1 MQKKVFSSYKYK
13 PFPLPNLLE
22 VQINAYRWF
31 LDRGLR
37 ELFDEISPLEDY
49 TGTNLELY
57 FGDYYFDEPKYSQDQ
72 AKDHFTSY
80 EAPLRVKV
88 RLKNK
93 RTGEIK
99 EQEIYL
105 GDFPLMT
112 SRGTFI
118 INGVER
124 VIVSQLI
131 RSAGVFFTA
140 QTNRNR
146 NQFGA
151 KIIPNR
157 GAWLEFETDA
167 EGVISVKID
176 RKRKVPI
183 TSLLRIFGL
192 ADDAD
197 ILAAFSWYDVGPAL
211 VHKGGTSEDIAY
223 IKTTLAKDPAK
234 TPGEAY
240 IEVYKRIR
248 PGDMATVDNAK
259 SLIDAMFSAQRYD
272 LSEVGRW
279 KMKSRLAHSQGSELK
294 NALAAQD
301 LNGKTHDRV
310 IHLADLVAIISE
322 IIRLNNDP
330 HAKPDDIDHLGNRR
344 VRAMGELVQQRLR
357 LGLTRLERI
366 AKDRMST
373 LDVNTLTPAQLI
385 NARPLIAIVKEFFAS
400 SQLSQFMDQVNPLAE
415 LEHKRRLSALG
426 PGGLARER
434 AGFEV
439 RDVHTSHY
447 GRICPIQT
455 PEGPNIGLVEYFSSY
470 ARLNDFGFVE
480 TPYRLVKNGKAADE
494 VKYLNALEEE
504 DYYIAHAGVKVDETG
519 RLLDD
524 FVQVRHRGEPS
535 LVERSR
541 VDLIDVSPQQI
552 ISIATSLIPFLEHDD
567 ANRALMGSNM
577 QRQAVPCV
585 KPQVPLVGTGVE
597 ERVAQDSGY
606 VILAEEDGLVEAV
619 DASAIKV
626 RYQKPVK
633 EKMRRELK
641 AVSTETVKGSEVVE
655 YKLYNFVRSNQYT
668 SLNQFPRVE
677 REQKV
682 KKGDVLADGIS
693 TQDGA
698 LALGQNLVAAFMS
711 WRGANYEDAIII
723 SEKLVQEDVFSSI
736 HIESYSVDV
745 RETKLGPELTTCD
758 IPNVSEEKLK
768 DLDEEGVIRIG
779 AEVRQG
785 DILVGKISPKGEA
798 DLTAEERLLRAIF
811 GEKARDVKDSSL
823 HLPHGKRGR
832 VVGIKVFERDRGD
845 KLPAGVIKTIQ
856 VEVAEYRKVSVG
868 DKLAGRHG
876 NKGVISKILPVEEM
890 PFLEDGRS
898 VDVIL
903 NPLGV
908 ASRMNIGQILET
920 HLGWAM
926 KAQGLRAVTPS
937 LAGATE
943 AEIKAELAR
952 AGLPEDG
959 KVELYDGTTG
969 EAFAQKVTVGVIY
982 IMKLNHL
989 VEDKIHMRSIGPY
1002 SLITQQPLGGKA
1014 QFGGQRFGEM
1024 EVWALEGYGAAY
1036 ILQEMLTIKSDDV
1049 VGRGHAYESIIKGEP
1064 IRTPNIPASF
1074 FVLVNEIKGLGLDVE
1089 LIGEEVGSPVEFGK
1103 EEEVVERMNA

>member
-1 MQKKVFSSYKYK
+1 MKKKIFSSHKYK
-13 PFPLPNLLE
+13 SFPLPNLLE
-22 VQINAYRWF
+22 VQINSYKWF
-31 LDRGLR
+31 INKGLR
-37 ELFDEISPLEDY
+37 EIFDEISPITDY
-49 TGTNLELY
+49 TETNLELS
-57 FGDYYFDEPKYSQDQ
+57 FGEYYFDEPKYSQDES
-72 AKDHFTSY
+72 KDHFTSY
-80 EAPLRVKV
+80 EAPLRVKA

-99 EQEIYL
+99 EQEVYL

-131 RSAGVFFTA
+131 RSSGVFFSVQNT
-140 QTNRNR
+140 RNK

-157 GAWLEFETDA
+157 GAWLEFETDY

-183 TSLLRIFGL
+183 TSLFRIFGL
-192 ADDAD
+192 KTDEEIIQAFDKYD
-197 ILAAFSWYDVGPAL
+197 IDPE
-211 VHKGGTSEDIAY
+211 TSY
-223 IKTTLAKDPAK
+223 IKTTLAKDTAK
-234 TPGEAY
+234 TDSEAY

-248 PGDMATVDNAK
+248 PGDMATAENAK
-259 SLIDAMFSAQRYD
+259 GLIDAMFSSARYD
-272 LSEVGRW
+272 ISEVGRW
-279 KMKSRLAHSQGSELK
+279 KMEQRLHHIRHEENTKVKKGLQEI
-294 NALAAQD
+294 D
-301 LNGKTHDRV
+301 LNKSQSDRV
-310 IHLADLVAIISE
+310 IHLCDMVAIVAE

-330 HAKPDDIDHLGNRR
+330 HARPDDIDHMGNRR

-366 AKDRMST
+366 ARDRMST
-373 LDVNTLTPAQLI
+373 LDINTITPAQLI
-385 NARPLIAIVKEFFAS
+385 NARPLIAVTKEFFAS

-455 PEGPNIGLVEYFSSY
+455 PEGPNIGLVEYFASY
-470 ARLNDFGFVE
+470 ARLNDFGFIE
-480 TPYRLVKNGKAADE
+480 TPYRVVKNGKITDE
-494 VKYLNALEEE
+494 IKYFNALEEE
-504 DYYIAHAGVKVDETG
+504 GHYIAHAGVGLDETG
-519 RLLDD
+519 QLLDE
-524 FVQVRHRGEPS
+524 FVQVRYRGEPTQ
-535 LVERSR
+535 VE
-541 VDLIDVSPQQI
+541 VGQVEAMDVSPQQI

-585 KPQVPLVGTGVE
+585 VPQVPLVGTGAE
-597 ERVAQDSGY
+597 ERAVQDSGY
-606 VILAEEDGLVEAV
+606 VILAEEDGVVEAV
-619 DASAIKV
+619 DGRRIKIKYSKSVKRKMEGEFKTVQIESA
-626 RYQKPVK
+626 
-633 EKMRRELK
+633 
-641 AVSTETVKGSEVVE
+641 KGGGEIVE
-655 YKLYNFVRSNQYT
+655 YKLHNFIRSNQYT
-668 SLNQFPRVE
+668 SLNQFPRVAKN
-677 REQKV
+677 QKI

-693 TQDGA
+693 TDQGA
-698 LALGQNLVAAFMS
+698 LALGQNLTVAFMS
-711 WRGANYEDAIII
+711 WRGANFEDAIVL
-723 SEKLVQEDVFSSI
+723 SEKMVQHDIFSSI
-736 HIESYSVDV
+736 HIESYTVDV
-745 RETKLGPELTTCD
+745 RETKLGPEMTTPD

-768 DLDEEGVIRIG
+768 DLDEEGIVRVG
-779 AEVRQG
+779 AELKQG

-832 VVGIKVFERDRGD
+832 VVGIKILMRDKGD

-876 NKGVISKILPVEEM
+876 NKGVISKILPEEEM
-890 PFLEDGRS
+890 PYMEDGVS

-926 KAQGLRAVTPS
+926 KAQGLRAVTPA

-943 AEIKAELAR
+943 DQIRAELR
-952 AGLPEDG
+952 SAGLSADG
-959 KVELYDGTTG
+959 KVTLYDGKTG
-969 EAFAQKVTVGVIY
+969 EKFSQTVTVGVIY

-1036 ILQEMLTIKSDDV
+1036 TLQEMLTIKSDDV

-1074 FVLVNEIKGLGLDVE
+1074 FVLVNEMKGLGLNVE
-1089 LIGEEVGSPVEFGK
+1089 LIGSELPYSSET
-1103 EEEVVERMNA
+1103 EREIT

>member
-1 MQKKVFSSYKYK
+1 MRNKIFSTYKYK
-13 PFPLPNLLE
+13 NLPLPNLLE
-22 VQINAYRWF
+22 VQLNSYKWF
-31 LDRGLR
+31 LNKGLK
-37 ELFDEISPLEDY
+37 ELFKEVSPISDY
-49 TGTNLELY
+49 TDANLELY
-57 FGDYYFDEPKYSQDQ
+57 FGEYYFDEPKYSEDES
-72 AKDHFTSY
+72 KDHFTSY
-80 EAPLRVKV
+80 EAPLRVKA

-93 RTGEIK
+93 RTNEIK
-99 EQEIYL
+99 EQEVYL

-131 RSAGVFFTA
+131 RSSGVFFTS
-140 QTNRNR
+140 QITHNKTN
-146 NQFGA
+146 FGV

-157 GAWLEFETDA
+157 GAWLEFETDYD
-167 EGVISVKID
+167 GVISVKID
-176 RKRKVPI
+176 RKRKIPV

-192 ADDAD
+192 LDDED
-197 ILAAFSWYDVGPAL
+197 IISAFSKYDNDPDN
-211 VHKGGTSEDIAY
+211 TY
-223 IKTTLAKDPAK
+223 IRNTLHKDPAK
-234 TPGEAY
+234 MQSDAY
-240 IEVYKRIR
+240 TEIYKRIR
-248 PGDMATVDNAK
+248 PGDMATAENAK
-259 SLIDAMFSAQRYD
+259 SLIDTMFNAQRYD

-279 KMKSRLAHSQGSELK
+279 KMEQRLRHIRLEEETKSKNFLK
-294 NALAAQD
+294 EKD
-301 LNGKTHDRV
+301 LNKLYDEKV
-310 IHLADLVAIISE
+310 IHLLDLVAIISE
-322 IIRLNNDP
+322 VIRLNNDP
-330 HAKPDDIDHLGNRR
+330 HAKQDDIDHLGNRR

-357 LGLTRLERI
+357 LGLARLERI

-373 LDVNTLTPAQLI
+373 LDIDTITPAQLI

-470 ARLNDFGFVE
+470 AKLNDFGFIE
-480 TPYRLVKNGKAADE
+480 TPYRVVKNGKITDE
-494 VKYLNALEEE
+494 VKYFNALEEE
-504 DYYIAHAGVKVDETG
+504 DHFIAHAGVKMDEAG
-519 RLLDD
+519 IFLEDL
-524 FVQVRHRGEPS
+524 VQVRYRGEPMI
-535 LVERSR
+535 VEKTK
-541 VDLIDVSPQQI
+541 VDLMDVSPQQI
-552 ISIATSLIPFLEHDD
+552 ISISTSLIPFLEHDD

-585 KPQVPLVGTGVE
+585 KPQVPLVGTGAE
-597 ERVAQDSGY
+597 ERAVQDSGY
-606 VILAEEDGLVEAV
+606 IILAEEDGAV
-619 DASAIKV
+619 DSV
-626 RYQKPVK
+626 DGQKIRVK
-633 EKMRRELK
+633 YEKSVKDKMLK
-641 AVSTETVKGSEVVE
+641 DLKMFRTETVRGGGEIVE
-655 YKLYNFVRSNQYT
+655 YKLNNFVRSNQYT
-668 SLNQFPRVE
+668 SLNQFPRVLKG
-677 REQKV
+677 QKI

-693 TQDGA
+693 TENGA
-698 LALGQNLVAAFMS
+698 LALGQNLTVAFMS
-711 WRGANYEDAIII
+711 WRGGNYEDAIIL
-723 SEKLVQEDVFSSI
+723 SEKLVQNDIFSSI
-736 HIESYSVDV
+736 HIESYSIDV
-745 RETKLGPELTTCD
+745 RETKLGPELTTPD

-768 DLDEEGVIRIG
+768 DLDEEGIVRIG
-779 AEVRQG
+779 AEVVQG

-832 VVGIKVFERDRGD
+832 IVGVKILMRDKGD

-856 VEVAEYRKVSVG
+856 VEIAEYRKVSVG

-876 NKGVISKILPVEEM
+876 NKGVISMILPEEEM
-890 PFLEDGRS
+890 PYMEDGKS
-898 VDVIL
+898 VDIIL

-926 KAQGLRAVTPS
+926 KEQGIRAITPA

-943 AEIKAELAR
+943 DEIRNELKK
-952 AGLPEDG
+952 AGLPENGKVILFDG
-959 KVELYDGTTG
+959 KTG
-969 EAFAQKVTVGVIY
+969 EQFSQKITVGIIY
-982 IMKLNHL
+982 MMKLNHL

-1024 EVWALEGYGAAY
+1024 EVWALEGYGTAY

-1074 FVLVNEIKGLGLDVE
+1074 FVLVNEMKGLCLNVD
-1089 LIGEEVGSPVEFGK
+1089 LIGEEILPQEEFL
-1103 EEEVVERMNA
+1103 EEPKIVN

>member
-1 MQKKVFSSYKYK
+1 MKKRVFSSYKYK

-22 VQINAYRWF
+22 VQINSYKWF
-31 LDRGLR
+31 INKGLR
-37 ELFDEISPLEDY
+37 EIFDEISPIEDY
-49 TGTNLELY
+49 TGANLELS
-57 FGDYYFDEPKYSQDQ
+57 FGEYYFDEPKYSQDE

-80 EAPLRVKV
+80 EAPLRVKA

-93 RTGEIK
+93 RTNEIK
-99 EQEIYL
+99 EQEVYL

-131 RSAGVFFTA
+131 RSSGVFFTV
-140 QTNRNR
+140 QNTRNK

-157 GAWLEFETDA
+157 GAWLEFETDY

-183 TSLLRIFGL
+183 SSLLRIFGL
-192 ADDAD
+192 HEDEE
-197 ILAAFSWYDVGPAL
+197 IIEAFSG
-211 VHKGGTSEDIAY
+211 EDIGETAY
-223 IKTTLAKDPAK
+223 IKATLAKDPAK
-234 TPGEAY
+234 ALGEAY
-240 IEVYKRIR
+240 IEIYKRIR
-248 PGDMATVDNAK
+248 PGDLATAENAK
-259 SLIDAMFSAQRYD
+259 GLIDAMFGPQRYD
-272 LSEVGRW
+272 LSQVGRW
-279 KMKSRLAHSQGSELK
+279 KTGERLNKPVKLK
-294 NALAAQD
+294 PSWAGRD
-301 LNGKTHDRV
+301 LNKSASDKV
-310 IHLADLVAIISE
+310 IHLADLVNIISE
-322 IIRLNNDP
+322 IIRLNNDQT
-330 HAKPDDIDHLGNRR
+330 AKADDIDHLGNRR

-357 LGLTRLERI
+357 LGFARLERI

-373 LDVNTLTPAQLI
+373 LDINTIAPAQLV
-385 NARPLIAIVKEFFAS
+385 NARPLIAVVKEFFAS
-400 SQLSQFMDQVNPLAE
+400 SQLSQFMDQINPLAE

-447 GRICPIQT
+447 GRICPIET

-470 ARLNDFGFVE
+470 ARLNDFGFIE
-480 TPYRLVKNGKAADE
+480 TPYRVVKNGRLTDE
-494 VKYLNALEEE
+494 IKHLNALDEEKH
-504 DYYIAHAGVKVDETG
+504 YIAHGGVKVDAVGSLSEE
-519 RLLDD
+519 
-524 FVQVRHRGEPS
+524 FVQVRHRAEPT
-535 LVERSR
+535 LVEKNQ
-541 VDLIDVSPQQI
+541 VEFMDVSPQQI
-552 ISIATSLIPFLEHDD
+552 ISISTSLIPFLEHDD

-585 KPQVPLVGTGVE
+585 KPQVPWVGTGVE
-597 ERVAQDSGY
+597 ERAVQDSGY

-619 DASAIKV
+619 DGRSIKV
-626 RYQKPVK
+626 KYQKSVK
-633 EKMRRELK
+633 DKMRGELK
-641 AVSTETVKGSEVVE
+641 MIRTEDIKGGGEEVK
-655 YKLYNFVRSNQYT
+655 YKLHNFIRSNQYT
-668 SLNQFPRVE
+668 SLNQFPRVAKG
-677 REQKV
+677 QKV
-682 KKGDVLADGIS
+682 KKGEVLADGIS
-693 TQDGA
+693 TENGA
-698 LALGQNLVAAFMS
+698 LALGQNLTVAFMS
-711 WRGANYEDAIII
+711 WRGGNFEDAIIL
-723 SEKLVQEDVFSSI
+723 SEKLVEQDIFSSI
-736 HIESYSVDV
+736 HIESYSIDI
-745 RETKLGPELTTCD
+745 RETKLGPEIPTPD

-768 DLDEEGVIRIG
+768 DLDEEGIVRIG
-779 AEVRQG
+779 AEVGQG

-811 GEKARDVKDSSL
+811 GEKARDVKDASL

-832 VVGIKVFERDRGD
+832 VVGVKIFERDKGD

-856 VEVAEYRKVSVG
+856 VEVAEYRRVSVG

-876 NKGVISKILPVEEM
+876 NKGVISMILPEEEM
-890 PFLEDGRS
+890 PYMEDGRS

-926 KAQGLRAVTPS
+926 KAQGARAVTPA

-943 AEIKAELAR
+943 AEIKAELKA

-959 KVELYDGTTG
+959 KVTLYDGQTG
-969 EAFAQKVTVGVIY
+969 EQFSQRVTVGVIY

-1024 EVWALEGYGAAY
+1024 EVWALEGYGAAH

-1049 VGRGHAYESIIKGEP
+1049 VGRGHTYESIIKGEP

-1074 FVLVNEIKGLGLDVE
+1074 FVLVNEMKGLGLNVE
-1089 LIGEEVGSPVEFGK
+1089 LIGSEVVPPVEFRQEIK
-1103 EEEVVERMNA
+1103 EEAKAAV